1 MNFNMTDLVKQAQQF
16 QQRLAQAQEQLG
28 LKTVTASAGG
38 GMVTV
43 TVNGRQEILEIQIE
57 RSVIDPDDP
66 QLLQDLVRAAVND
79 AMRKAKAAIQE
90 EMVKLT
96 GGINIPGLF

>member
-1 MNFNMTDLVKQAQQF
+1 MDINMTDLVKQAQQF

-28 LKTVTASAGG
+28 FKTVTASAGG

-43 TVNGRQEILEIQIE
+43 TVNGRQEVLEIQIE

-79 AMRKAKAAIQE
+79 AMRKAKATVQE

>member
-1 MNFNMTDLVKQAQQF
+1 MNINMTDLVKQAQQF
-16 QQRLAQAQEQLG
+16 QQRLAQVQEQLG

-43 TVNGRQEILEIQIE
+43 TVNGRQEVLEIQIE

-79 AMRKAKAAIQE
+79 AMRKAKATVQE

-96 GGINIPGLF
+96 GGVNIPGLL